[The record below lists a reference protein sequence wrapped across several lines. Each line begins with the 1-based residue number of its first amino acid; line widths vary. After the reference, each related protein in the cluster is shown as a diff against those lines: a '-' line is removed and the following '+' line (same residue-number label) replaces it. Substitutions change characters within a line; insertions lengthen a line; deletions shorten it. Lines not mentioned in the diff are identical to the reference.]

1 MRSLPIADIQR
12 FVHERFPKFGLN
24 KQKEIVRLL
33 AEIAGRD
40 RCGFDAILQ
49 DHHYEQKD
57 FLSIKTFLLKKR
69 FPRLTAAE
77 RASVTYLPCDFLKL
91 EQPIKEAPDQDTPFQ
106 PKNIYVEKSVS
117 GCGLAKRF
125 SEFFPEARVSE
136 IDRYK
141 DFVSRQPEFGLHDYN
156 QRLDNVFIIREQF
169 DFFQECPCSAG
180 ASSCGYHI
188 MNAGFGCGYDC
199 EYCFLQG
206 YTNAPGILFPGNLD
220 EFFSRFRDYYRP
232 GMRLGTGQFTDSL
245 MFDHI
250 TRFSSELVG
259 FFRHFPDIVFEFK
272 TKSDNVE
279 HLLKTPA
286 SPNIQI
292 SWTLN
297 PEPVVA
303 SVEHKTASLQKR
315 LDAAVR
321 CAAAGFRV
329 GFHFDPIV
337 IYDGWRKDYGS
348 LVNKIFD
355 LIPSER
361 IGWISL
367 GGLRMTKTLRQVIE
381 ARFPHG
387 LVLNCEQIMEEDGKI
402 RYPLRQ
408 RRDIYRM
415 MIEQIKS
422 AGYRGELYLCMED
435 PVLIRELGIT
445 SFGCGRAVPC
455 TG

>member
-1 MRSLPIADIQR
+1 MRSSTTAEIRQ
-12 FVHERFPKFGLN
+12 FVQERFPQFGLN

-33 AEIAGRD
+33 AEIDRRD
-40 RCGFDAILQ
+40 HCGFDAILLER
-49 DHHYEQKD
+49 HYEQKD
-57 FLSIKTFLLKKR
+57 FLAIKSFLLKRR
-69 FPRLTAAE
+69 FPTLTATE
-77 RASVTYLPCDFLKL
+77 RASVTYLPCDFLKVQ
-91 EQPIKEAPDQDTPFQ
+91 QPGPEAPGEGALFQ

-117 GCGLAKRF
+117 DCGLAERL
-125 SEFFPEARVSE
+125 SCAFPEARVSE

-141 DFVSRQPEFGLHDYN
+141 DFVSRQPEFDLREYN

-220 EFFSRFRDYYRP
+220 EFFSRFREYYRP

-259 FFRHFPDIVFEFK
+259 FFRQFPDVVFEFK
-272 TKSDNVE
+272 TKSCNIE
-279 HLLKTPA
+279 HLLRSPA
-286 SPNIQI
+286 SPNIQV

-297 PEPVVA
+297 PERIIS
-303 SVEHKTASLQKR
+303 SVEHKTASLQER
-315 LDAAVR
+315 LDAAVQ
-321 CAAAGFRV
+321 CAKAGFRV
-329 GFHFDPIV
+329 GFHFDPII
-337 IYDGWRKDYGS
+337 IYDGWQKEYGE
-348 LVNKIFD
+348 
-355 LIPSER
+355 LIKEVFNSISVEG

-387 LVLNCEQIMEEDGKI
+387 LLLNAEQIMETDG
-402 RYPLRQ
+402 
-408 RRDIYRM
+408 
-415 MIEQIKS
+415 
-422 AGYRGELYLCMED
+422 
-435 PVLIRELGIT
+435 
-445 SFGCGRAVPC
+445 
-455 TG
+455 